1 MTQQR
6 LRAGRPLALLQ
17 VNLDRFRQVNDT
29 LGFRAGDRLL
39 ADVAARLQLAC
50 ASPVLR
56 GEEGARREPVLAR
69 LGGDEFGLL
78 LPEVDD
84 APMAEAMAGEV
95 LRQFAEPFYLEGQDL
110 YVTPSIGAAM
120 HPGEASDDA
129 ALLRNAGAAMKHAK
143 ASGRNGVQF
152 YVPGLNSASRERLR
166 LETEL
171 RRALEREELV
181 LHYQPKVDFASFRVR
196 GAEALMRWQHPEL
209 GLVPPGRF
217 IPIAE
222 ETGLIVEMGEWVADR
237 ACQQMA
243 EWRDQHGVE
252 MPVAVNVAR
261 HGLVS
266 GDLQAVVSR
275 ALSRHG
281 IGRGLL
287 TLELTESML
296 MDRVE
301 TVAERL
307 RALRELGVELSID
320 DFGTGYSEDRPLLRQ
335 GCSGLGHRRGDRA
348 RAGRARPQPEDA
360 GRRRGRRDRRAAPAP
375 AGSRLRLLPG
385 LPLQPGAAAAGLHA
399 PGGGLRRHDAASR
412 GLNRRRGP
420 GPPRVALSAGPPGPR
435 GGSPSPAAPR
445 CASRGSPRRARAA
458 STAAPP

>member
-1 MTQQR
+1 
-6 LRAGRPLALLQ
+6 
-17 VNLDRFRQVNDT
+17 
-29 LGFRAGDRLL
+29 
-39 ADVAARLQLAC
+39 
-50 ASPVLR
+50 VLR
-56 GEEGARREPVLAR
+56 GEDGARREPVLAR

-320 DFGTGYSEDRPLLRQ
+320 D
-335 GCSGLGHRRGDRA
+335 
-348 RAGRARPQPEDA
+348 
-360 GRRRGRRDRRAAPAP
+360 
-375 AGSRLRLLPG
+375 
-385 LPLQPGAAAAGLHA
+385 
-399 PGGGLRRHDAASR
+399 
-412 GLNRRRGP
+412 
-420 GPPRVALSAGPPGPR
+420 
-435 GGSPSPAAPR
+435 
-445 CASRGSPRRARAA
+445 
-458 STAAPP
+458 